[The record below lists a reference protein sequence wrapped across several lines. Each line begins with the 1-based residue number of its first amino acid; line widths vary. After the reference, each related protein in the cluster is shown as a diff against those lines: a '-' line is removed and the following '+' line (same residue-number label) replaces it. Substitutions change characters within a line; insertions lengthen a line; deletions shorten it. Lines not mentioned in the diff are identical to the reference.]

1 MKRTL
6 LAATLALL
14 LWGAPAFAGSTPD
27 TDGDGVIDSLDNCS
41 AKINSAQND
50 TDLDDCG
57 NLCDADYDQ
66 TGVVDFGDFGGFASC
81 FGVASAACEEQQ
93 HVEPISA
100 ASAVDFGDFGYFASA
115 FGAGPPGPSG
125 TTASTVACP

>member
-1 MKRTL
+1 MKRIL

-14 LWGAPAFAGSTPD
+14 LWGTPAFGGAGSSD
-27 TDGDGVIDSLDNCS
+27 TDGDGILDSNDNCS
-41 AKINSAQND
+41 IKINAGQDD

-66 TGVVDFGDFGGFASC
+66 SGLVDFGDFGAFTTC
-81 FGVASAACEEQQ
+81 FGVASAACAEQE

-100 ASAVDFGDFGYFASA
+100 ARPVDFGDFGYFTVG
-115 FGAGPPGPSG
+115 FGGSPGPSG
-125 TTASTVACP
+125 TTAGTQACP